1 MVDTEKEISKLPPS
15 ADLLEFYRRRIQ
27 EYDETKDDLVALLD
41 KYKKLVHSPE
51 ERKEREKMV
60 EDLSELKDALSD
72 LNVYIHAERQQ
83 VSRLQFENRKLMT
96 EQKFMK
102 QKINFLLLLSNISED
117 QLNAYLRS
125 SKKKE
130 ILEQICTRKK
140 RKIFC
145 DTLNCLKDSEPSEIE
160 VFLNN
165 KLQVLNDHFKSTET
179 LWNEEKVAL
188 LEERNLQKAEAK
200 AQREADQA
208 HIGLLNAKFN
218 DSQKLLEEATRKA
231 IESKTEMMKSKN
243 KWLAEKDKLAMD
255 LRRIRTLDYENLNAI
270 PVSELCEDLKSMK
283 AVCQLKQM
291 RKANSLLKKE
301 LQKVEEL
308 RSIDEARCK
317 KFEEEIV
324 ILSHQLESQNAVF
337 KNKIKRL
344 EESKELFRRQR
355 DKIEERRKKQMEGF
369 YSELKLVRNDLRKV
383 VQQFFKLTSYYCESK
398 EVPDISEIKDLQL
411 ATSLARNIHHA
422 IIKAK
427 RSMMSMESNYIKEE

>member
-1 MVDTEKEISKLPPS
+1 LYQVYSIGTLLEKERDFR
-15 ADLLEFYRRRIQ
+15 ARFAQ
-27 EYDETKDDLVALLD
+27 E
-41 KYKKLVHSPE
+41 
-51 ERKEREKMV
+51 
-60 EDLSELKDALSD
+60 
-72 LNVYIHAERQQ
+72 
-83 VSRLQFENRKLMT
+83 
-96 EQKFMK
+96 
-102 QKINFLLLLSNISED
+102 
-117 QLNAYLRS
+117 
-125 SKKKE
+125 
-130 ILEQICTRKK
+130 KK

-165 KLQVLNDHFKSTET
+165 KLQVLDDHFKSTET

-218 DSQKLLEEATRKA
+218 DSQKLLEEATRRA

-243 KWLAEKDKLAMD
+243 QWLAEKDKLAMD
-255 LRRIRTLDYENLNAI
+255 LRRIRTLDYENLNAV

-291 RKANSLLKKE
+291 RKENSLLKKE

-324 ILSHQLESQNAVF
+324 KLSHQLGSQNAVF
-337 KNKIKRL
+337 K
-344 EESKELFRRQR
+344 
-355 DKIEERRKKQMEGF
+355 
-369 YSELKLVRNDLRKV
+369 
-383 VQQFFKLTSYYCESK
+383 
-398 EVPDISEIKDLQL
+398 
-411 ATSLARNIHHA
+411 
-422 IIKAK
+422 
-427 RSMMSMESNYIKEE
+427 